1 MCCALKEMLGPHRAA
16 MPTMRV
22 APRLVE
28 VTKNIFRQND
38 LAVFR
43 QNDLAMRAL
52 RERLLQPPKVAMLCR
67 RFVP

>member
-1 MCCALKEMLGPHRAA
+1 